1 VHLRV
6 DNRQSRYFLFLFL
19 ALAINAIDSLV
30 VRLHRHPLVAV
41 AATVDMVVVVTGIYY
56 CLIVRPGIR
65 KPWSLLL
72 IALAGVLHATY
83 LYPHAVTVR
92 VAVAA
97 LMELGLI
104 AFIALQLRRGRKG
117 DPLDT
122 IQSALPARLLAT
134 EFAILYYAL
143 CSWRAKPHVPPR
155 AQGFTLHKRD
165 GHHDLL
171 FALALGG
178 LLEILPVHL
187 LIGHWSPLWAWIA
200 TGVSLYGSIWL
211 AGLARSIQLRPTLV
225 YADTLDLRYGLLF
238 RARIPRDMI
247 LQVTVDPLTAAVV
260 VPRKGEPNLFIE
272 LAAPV
277 KPQRLLARSQP
288 LTRIAIAADD
298 PAALLRVLSGA

>member
-6 DNRQSRYFLFLFL
+6 DNRQARYFLFLFL
-19 ALAINAIDSLV
+19 ALAINGIDSLV
-30 VRLHRHPLVAV
+30 VRSHRQPLIAV
-41 AATVDMVVVVTGIYY
+41 AATMDMVLVVTGIYY
-56 CLIVRPGIR
+56 WLIIRPGIR

-83 LYPHAVTVR
+83 LYPRAATVR
-92 VAVAA
+92 EAVAG

-104 AFIALQLRRGRKG
+104 AFIALQLRRGREG
-117 DPLDT
+117 DPLDA

-143 CSWRAKPHVPPR
+143 CSWRAKPHVPPQ
-155 AQGFTLHKRD
+155 AQAFTLHKHD

-178 LLEILPVHL
+178 LVEIVPVHL

-211 AGLARSIQLRPTLV
+211 AGLARSIELRPTLV
-225 YADTLDLRYGLLF
+225 YAGALDLRYGLLF
-238 RARIPRDMI
+238 RARVPREMI
-247 LQVTVDPLTAAVV
+247 LRVTVDPLPAAVV

-277 KPQRLLARSQP
+277 KPQRLLGRSQP

-298 PAALLRVLSGA
+298 PAALLCVLSGA